1 MKSNPRQFL
10 IASVLVFAMKAH
22 AQIATNSIRAERFDF
37 SEAKPAAM
45 SYLVY
50 QPAETPDTR
59 GKRWPLLMFLHG
71 AGERGANL
79 QVVATHGPLSHVK
92 RGTNFPFIIVAPQ
105 CPAGQRWDSGA
116 LARLLDHVES
126 KYAVDTNRVYLTGLS
141 MGGYGT
147 WEMGLRYPERFAAIA
162 PVCGGVSLIDTYVA
176 WNDHGDKI
184 KRLPIW
190 AFHGAKDDVIP
201 PDESA
206 RAITELREQGLPRL
220 KLTVYPETGHD
231 SWKQAYADPELYDW
245 LLGQTR

>member
-1 MKSNPRQFL
+1 M
-10 IASVLVFAMKAH
+10 
-22 AQIATNSIRAERFDF
+22 
-37 SEAKPAAM
+37 
-45 SYLVY
+45 
-50 QPAETPDTR
+50 
-59 GKRWPLLMFLHG
+59 
-71 AGERGANL
+71 
-79 QVVATHGPLSHVK
+79 
-92 RGTNFPFIIVAPQ
+92 
-105 CPAGQRWDSGA
+105 
-116 LARLLDHVES
+116 
-126 KYAVDTNRVYLTGLS
+126 
-141 MGGYGT
+141 
-147 WEMGLRYPERFAAIA
+147 
-162 PVCGGVSLIDTYVA
+162 SLIDTYVA